1 MEQINKTPTSLKQ
14 SLIKAI
20 LVLILLVGTATAF
33 YLLGKAQN
41 IKISTVNPTAT
52 PSSTSNPTQVS
63 AWKTYSN
70 TKYNYT
76 IDYPGDWTFSE
87 NSDSQSGASFNDTIS
102 ISVGKTLLNYA
113 NQTLEE
119 YAKIAGKE
127 IQNYNKLATI
137 KKIITQSGAIGY
149 ETTWMVQPM
158 TINGIPPTAKE
169 SESLP
174 ITYFAIPNDKTSLV
188 RVTLDRKEDLATYEK
203 MIATVKISAPLTPVP
218 TVDEVSVL
226 RYVIKKYIALKHNSN
241 ESALTLTVS
250 QIDGNYAK
258 GSVSDES
265 SGGMWFAEKKDGAW
279 MLVWDGNGIIEC
291 DTLTLYPDFSK
302 SIIPECYDTAKQNTV
317 KR

>member
-20 LVLILLVGTATAF
+20 LVFILLVGTTTAF

-41 IKISTVNPTAT
+41 IKTITVNPTAT
-52 PSSTSNPTQVS
+52 PSSTSTPTQVS

-70 TKYNYT
+70 TKYNYA
-76 IDYPGDWTFSE
+76 IDYPNDWAFSE
-87 NSDSQSGASFNDTIS
+87 YEDSKSGASFNDVIS

-127 IQNYNKLATI
+127 IQNYDKLATI
-137 KKIITQSGAIGY
+137 KKIITQNGAIGY

-158 TINGIPPTAKE
+158 TINGIPPTTKE

-174 ITYFAIPNDKTSLV
+174 ITYFEIPGNKTSLV
-188 RVTLDRKEDLATYEK
+188 KVTLDRKEDLATYEK
-203 MIATVKISAPLTPVP
+203 MISTVKISVPLTPIP
-218 TVDEVSVL
+218 TVDEASVL
-226 RYVIKKYIALKHNSN
+226 RYVIKKYIALKHKSDENS
-241 ESALTLTVS
+241 LTLTVS

-291 DTLTLYPDFSK
+291 STLTLYPDFST
-302 SIIPECYDTAKQNTV
+302 SMIPECYDSAKQDV
-317 KR
+317 IKR